1 MLGGT
6 QGPQEHSSPGGGG
19 DKNRN
24 CAPTAAE
31 EDLCGRPVWAK
42 AEAAM
47 QITAVQRN
55 SGRAAGLLVKS
66 SAPGLVCLGSC
77 SSSAPS
83 SRFLL
88 MWTLGRQPGT
98 SQGVRSPPPSGQTW
112 IQFPVPGSGPGSA
125 PAETCSISAQAP
137 SKMQSP
143 GEQVSA
149 AGEAGGHSGVGGAV
163 SSVPHLLDAQ

>member
-98 SQGVRSPPPSGQTW
+98 SQGLDPHTLGADLDSIPSSRLWPWLSPSRDVFNLSTSTIKDAESGRAGLSRGRSRRAQRGGRSCFLCAPPT
-112 IQFPVPGSGPGSA
+112 
-125 PAETCSISAQAP
+125 
-137 SKMQSP
+137 
-143 GEQVSA
+143 
-149 AGEAGGHSGVGGAV
+149 
-163 SSVPHLLDAQ
+163 